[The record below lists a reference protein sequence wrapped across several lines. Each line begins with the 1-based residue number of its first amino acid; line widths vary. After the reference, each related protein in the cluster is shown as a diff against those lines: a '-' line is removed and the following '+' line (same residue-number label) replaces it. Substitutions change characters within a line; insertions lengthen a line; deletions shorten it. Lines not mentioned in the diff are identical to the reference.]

1 MRELFRHLQE
11 FEALHETE
19 GIDTI
24 TGPDGTTYSIFDI
37 RRLYDIRNVP
47 GVLSRQQARAI
58 ETFLY
63 LDMREQDA
71 AEAMGLRR
79 NTPVAIYATQ
89 GLRKLVLAWEQGGTW
104 GRGAD
109 VAAAADAA

>member
-1 MRELFRHLQE
+1 
-11 FEALHETE
+11 
-19 GIDTI
+19 
-24 TGPDGTTYSIFDI
+24 
-37 RRLYDIRNVP
+37 
-47 GVLSRQQARAI
+47 
-58 ETFLY
+58 
-63 LDMREQDA
+63 MREQDA